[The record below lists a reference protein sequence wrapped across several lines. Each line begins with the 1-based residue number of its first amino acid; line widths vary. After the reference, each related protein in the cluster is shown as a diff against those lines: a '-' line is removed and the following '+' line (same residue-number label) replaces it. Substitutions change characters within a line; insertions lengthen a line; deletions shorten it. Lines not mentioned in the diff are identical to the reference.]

1 MAAPQSLEAQL
12 CSLLGA
18 SLDPSLDPAK
28 SKAVLDALKAL
39 EASPEFSTALL
50 RLTSAAAVEHPVR
63 QSAATYF
70 KNLVKRAWV
79 SQWRAC
85 SEGAPGRAGRA
96 ARNKNPPPFCPT
108 DTHTAHR
115 THFAS
120 HTHPLP
126 V

>member
-12 CSLLGA
+12 VALLGA
-18 SLDPSLDPAK
+18 SLDPALDPAK

-79 SQWRAC
+79 SQFVPAQQSPGLGFLTRQNLPAQLTLFFPPPTPPF
-85 SEGAPGRAGRA
+85 APTFLCARA
-96 ARNKNPPPFCPT
+96 A
-108 DTHTAHR
+108 
-115 THFAS
+115 
-120 HTHPLP
+120 P